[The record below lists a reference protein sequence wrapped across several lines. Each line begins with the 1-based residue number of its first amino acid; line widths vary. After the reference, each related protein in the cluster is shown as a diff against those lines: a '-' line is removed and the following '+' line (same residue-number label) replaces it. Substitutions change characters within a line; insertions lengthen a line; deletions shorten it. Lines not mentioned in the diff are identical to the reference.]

1 MLVEVLKENYVLV
14 LAEDAKDD
22 RWLDQARYDLIGEEY
37 YQYIFKDIDDLLSE
51 VKALIEYGANF
62 EDRFDDED
70 APFQVLED
78 LKAEGLIR

>member
-14 LAEDAKDD
+14 LAENAKDD

-51 VKALIEYGANF
+51 VKALIEYGAIF

-70 APFQVLED
+70 APHKVLED
-78 LKAEGLIR
+78 LKAEGLID